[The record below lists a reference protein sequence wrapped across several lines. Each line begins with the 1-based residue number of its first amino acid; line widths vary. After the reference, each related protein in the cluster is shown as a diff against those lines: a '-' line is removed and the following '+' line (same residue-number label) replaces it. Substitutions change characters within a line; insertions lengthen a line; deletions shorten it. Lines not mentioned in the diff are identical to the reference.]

1 MKFLLLF
8 VAWASLSF
16 IPSWFVSH
24 PYQHVLAGLAAKVVS
39 PPGSEI
45 EFVEIEIFYPFD
57 LGIYVA
63 LCLAS
68 GWAAWRTRLRAVA
81 AGLPILMLLELLS
94 LILAMKAILAV
105 MMNPHA
111 ATAAA
116 DEAYRFAT
124 GIIRVTGL
132 IAAAGVWLFFLG
144 RERLSLAT
152 RTWL

>member
-8 VAWASLSF
+8 VAWATLSF

-45 EFVEIEIFYPFD
+45 EFVELEIFYPYD
-57 LGIYVA
+57 LGIYAA

-68 GWAAWRTRLRAVA
+68 GWVAWKARLRAIGL
-81 AGLPILMLLELLS
+81 GLPVLVLVELVS
-94 LILAMKAILAV
+94 LVLAMKAILAV
-105 MMNPHA
+105 MMNPSA

-116 DEAYRFAT
+116 DAAYRYAT